1 MNEIKA
7 AKNLPI
13 KTEPAFNSE
22 TAETLNKEAIA
33 AIITSFANEL
43 ITALNEAPIKTPIA
57 NSSILPRLTDVHASL
72 TDFLNII

>member
-1 MNEIKA
+1 MQ
-7 AKNLPI
+7 
-13 KTEPAFNSE
+13 T
-22 TAETLNKEAIA
+22 
-33 AIITSFANEL
+33 IITSFANEL